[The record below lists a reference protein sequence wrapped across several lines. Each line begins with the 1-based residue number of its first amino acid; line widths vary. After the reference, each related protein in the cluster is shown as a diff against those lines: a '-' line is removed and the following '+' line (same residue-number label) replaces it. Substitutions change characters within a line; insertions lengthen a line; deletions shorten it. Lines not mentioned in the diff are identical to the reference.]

1 MKKFIFVALITV
13 ICVTCTLIAS
23 SSASSETWPIDPPP
37 ELEIMVNEDNSI
49 SIRTICDETLMPLE
63 STLNIYKAD
72 DNISPGSFE
81 PWPVVYTWTFEPLEI
96 GGSFNYP
103 EQNTKKAE
111 WIWYGKGRESELS
124 NGRNSALRPGEYFAV
139 ITTLYKDMVNYEI
152 SERYYFE
159 IPDLDADTET
169 PAPSPTET
177 PTPAP
182 TPTPNPTG
190 DCLSFSSP
198 TSTIT
203 AAPTPTTIPTIT
215 PNPTGSC
222 LLFSSPELSEDSN
235 SGISAVRIVI
245 YASLFA
251 FILITGIIIT
261 VVIKKKNK

>member
-23 SSASSETWPIDPPP
+23 SSANAETDSTP
-37 ELEIMVNEDNSI
+37 EMEVIVKEDNYIEIKINHFHGGKVLGDDS
-49 SIRTICDETLMPLE
+49 
-63 STLNIYKAD
+63 LNIYKAD
-72 DNISPGSFE
+72 DDVVTGSFE
-81 PWPVVYTWTFEPLEI
+81 PRPIIYYYTYDEGTTFY
-96 GGSFNYP
+96 YP
-103 EQNTKKAE
+103 EPNPIKAE
-111 WIWYGKGRESELS
+111 WIHYNDRMSELT
-124 NGRNSALRPGEYFAV
+124 NGENSTLKPGKYFAV
-139 ITTLYKDMVNYEI
+139 IIGYYEGIVNYEF
-152 SERYYFE
+152 SDRYYFE
-159 IPDLDADTET
+159 IPDLETHKET

-190 DCLSFSSP
+190 DCLSFSS
-198 TSTIT
+198 
-203 AAPTPTTIPTIT
+203 PTPTTIPTIT

-245 YASLFA
+245 YVSLFA